1 MEILKIAGLA
11 LTGVLL
17 ASLMKSVHKEFSIYI
32 ILATVIVVFLMILD
46 KLTEVFVFLQSIYDS
61 VPYGKTFF
69 PVIFKVLAVAY
80 IADLTAQLCRDA
92 GESAVGGKVELAGK
106 VIIFSTWRCRF
117 CRRYWNRSG
126 LFCSSR
132 LKITKGGWHGL
143 RNRVGRTT

>member
-92 GESAVGGKVELAGK
+92 GESAVGGKDDHRPAERG
-106 VIIFSTWRCRF
+106 VIGPPMDRLRCREQ
-117 CRRYWNRSG
+117 
-126 LFCSSR
+126 
-132 LKITKGGWHGL
+132 ITKGGRHGL